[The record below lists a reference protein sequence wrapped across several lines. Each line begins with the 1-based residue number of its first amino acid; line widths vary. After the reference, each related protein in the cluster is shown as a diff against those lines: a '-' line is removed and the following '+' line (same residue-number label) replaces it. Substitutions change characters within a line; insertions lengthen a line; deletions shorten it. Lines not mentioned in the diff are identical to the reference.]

1 LSGSGG
7 RAQTGQQA
15 AQLIGRRADDL
26 LEARATLLQR
36 GLRRHFA
43 ALHAVQTRLGFMK
56 IGDLAL
62 PDVEARLGAIALLP
76 QGRLL
81 GLYHA
86 QRLLPSTTPKYASAT
101 RKARS

>member
-1 LSGSGG
+1 
-7 RAQTGQQA
+7 
-15 AQLIGRRADDL
+15 LIGRRADDL
-26 LEARATLLQR
+26 LEARRLLQR

-43 ALHAVQTRLGFMK
+43 APHAVQTRLGFMK

-62 PDVEARLGAIALLP
+62 PDVEARLGAIALLL

-86 QRLLPSTTPKYASAT
+86 QRLLPKYDAEV
-101 RKARS
+101 RFCHPQGRS